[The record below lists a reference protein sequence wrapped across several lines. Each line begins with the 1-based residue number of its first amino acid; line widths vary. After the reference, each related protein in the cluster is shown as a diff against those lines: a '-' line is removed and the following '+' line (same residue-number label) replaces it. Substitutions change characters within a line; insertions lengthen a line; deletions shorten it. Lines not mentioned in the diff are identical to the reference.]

1 MRPNYVPSGRFA
13 IFPRQSKFGGAFGR
27 CPDSPVAG
35 IKRTRGTVLRVA
47 ARPPAAVVVGLA
59 LFVPALAAALGDYRW
74 ESWITDGLSLILGGT
89 GAALLLVGLGGTLS
103 N

>member
-1 MRPNYVPSGRFA
+1 
-13 IFPRQSKFGGAFGR
+13 
-27 CPDSPVAG
+27 
-35 IKRTRGTVLRVA
+35 
-47 ARPPAAVVVGLA
+47 VVGLA

>member
-1 MRPNYVPSGRFA
+1 MNLGLFELVPVPVKKFA
-13 IFPRQSKFGGAFGR
+13 DLAAFGL
-27 CPDSPVAG
+27 AG
-35 IKRTRGTVLRVA
+35 GKPEL
-47 ARPPAAVVVGLA
+47 PAE
-59 LFVPALAAALGDYRW
+59 LAAALGDYRW

>member
-1 MRPNYVPSGRFA
+1 M
-13 IFPRQSKFGGAFGR
+13 
-27 CPDSPVAG
+27 
-35 IKRTRGTVLRVA
+35 A
-47 ARPPAAVVVGLA
+47 ARPLAAAVVGLA
-59 LFVPALAAALGDYRW
+59 LVVPALAVALGDYRW